1 MDKKFVITINRY
13 CGSGGSTVG
22 RKVAEMLGVNFYD
35 KELIDL
41 ASEESG
47 ISLSLFAQADERV
60 KNSLFT
66 RLSKNIYDGDLI
78 APDSPDFTSYQNLFN
93 YQAKIIKDLA
103 EKENCVV
110 VGRCADFILRDMP
123 NRISVFLTADEH
135 DCVTNE
141 MQRLSI
147 TNKQAKDRIAK
158 INAYRKAYY
167 RHHTGQRWNSAKH
180 YDLSL
185 NTSTLGYEAC
195 AEMIVEFLERV
206 LKQNEE

>member
-1 MDKKFVITINRY
+1 MEKKFVITINRY
-13 CGSGGSTVG
+13 CGSGGASVG
-22 RKVAEMLGVNFYD
+22 RRVAEKLGVSFYD

-66 RLSKNIYDGDLI
+66 RLSRNIYVGELI

-103 EKENCVV
+103 QQESCVV
-110 VGRCADFILRDMP
+110 VGRCADFILRDLP
-123 NRISVFLTADEH
+123 NRISVFITADEQ
-135 DCVTNE
+135 DCVQNE
-141 MQRLSI
+141 MERLSI
-147 TNKQAKDRIAK
+147 TNKQARDRIAK
-158 INAYRKAYY
+158 TNAYRKAYY
-167 RHHTGQRWNSAKH
+167 RHHTGLRWNSAKH

-185 NTSTLGYEAC
+185 STSKLSYDEC
-195 AEMIVEFLERV
+195 ADIIVEFLNKV
-206 LKQNEE
+206 LAKNA

>member
-1 MDKKFVITINRY
+1 MEKKFVITINRY

-22 RKVAEMLGVNFYD
+22 RKVAEKLGVNFYD
-35 KELIDL
+35 KDLIDL

-66 RLSKNIYDGDLI
+66 RLSRNIYDGDLI
-78 APDSPDFTSYQNLFN
+78 SPDSPDFTSYQNLFN
-93 YQAKIIKDLA
+93 YQAKVIKDLA
-103 EKENCVV
+103 EKESCVV
-110 VGRCADFILRDMP
+110 VGRCADFILKDLP
-123 NRISVFLTADEH
+123 NRVSVFLTADDH
-135 DCVTNE
+135 DCVQNE

-147 TNKQAKDRIAK
+147 TNKQAKDRIVK

-167 RHHTGQRWNSAKH
+167 RHHTGLRWNSAKH

-185 NTSTLGYEAC
+185 NTSRLSYDEC
-195 AEMIVEFLERV
+195 AEIIVEYLNRV
-206 LKQNEE
+206 LAKNEA